1 MRRSILL
8 LALLVTAACGI
19 PVDASPETISVDL
32 GDLGEIEEATGAR
45 LAAVSIYLVRDDRL
59 VHVTRDLPSPAQLSD
74 VLESLVSG
82 ETDPEDRAG
91 LRSSIPIGTELRG
104 VTEEGG
110 VARIDLSSDFAA
122 VGGRQEL
129 LAVAQVV
136 FTAAGIEGVDAVAFE
151 LEGTPT
157 DVPTPS
163 GALADHPVTAAD
175 YAVLFDG

>member
-1 MRRSILL
+1 MRRMALL
-8 LALLVTAACGI
+8 LALLVAACGI
-19 PVDASPETISVDL
+19 PVDSSPETISVDL
-32 GDLGEIEEATGAR
+32 GDLGEIEEATGAQ
-45 LAAVSIYLVRDDRL
+45 LAAVSIYLVRDDHL

-82 ETDPEDRAG
+82 ETEPEDRAG
-91 LRSSIPIGTELRG
+91 LRTSIPLGTELRG
-104 VTEEGG
+104 VSEEGG

-136 FTAAGIEGVDAVAFE
+136 LTATGIGGVDAVVFE

-163 GALADHPVTAAD
+163 GALADHPVTAED
-175 YAVLFDG
+175 YAPLLDG

>member
-1 MRRSILL
+1 MRRCVLA
-8 LALLVTAACGI
+8 LALLVTACGI

-59 VHVTRDLPSPAQLSD
+59 VHVTRDLPSPAQLAD

-136 FTAAGIEGVDAVAFE
+136 LTATGIEGVDAVVFE
-151 LEGTPT
+151 LEGNPT

-163 GALADHPVTAAD
+163 GALADHPVTAED
-175 YAVLFDG
+175 YTTLLDG

>member
-1 MRRSILL
+1 MRKRI
-8 LALLVTAACGI
+8 LALAVLVAACGI
-19 PVDASPETISVDL
+19 PVDASPETITVDL

-45 LAAVSIYLVRDDRL
+45 LAAVSLYLVRDDRL
-59 VHVTRDLPSPAQLSD
+59 VHVTRDLPSPAQLFD
-74 VLESLVSG
+74 VLDSLVSG

-91 LRSSIPIGTELRG
+91 LRTSIPIGTDLRG
-104 VTEEGG
+104 VSQDDG

-129 LAVAQVV
+129 QAVAQVV
-136 FTAAGIEGVDAVAFE
+136 LTATGIDGVDAVVFE

-175 YAVLFDG
+175 YAPLLDG

>member
-1 MRRSILL
+1 MRRYVLA
-8 LALLVTAACGI
+8 LALLVTACGI

-59 VHVTRDLPSPAQLSD
+59 VHVTRDLPSPAQLPD

-91 LRSSIPIGTELRG
+91 LRSSIPIGTELRE

-110 VARIDLSSDFAA
+110 VARIDLSSDFAV

-136 FTAAGIEGVDAVAFE
+136 LTATGIEGVDAVVFE

-163 GALADHPVTAAD
+163 GALADHPVTAED
-175 YAVLFDG
+175 YTTLLEG

>member
-1 MRRSILL
+1 MRRYALL
-8 LALLVTAACGI
+8 LGLLIAACGI
-19 PVDASPETISVDL
+19 PVDASPEAISVDL
-32 GDLGEIEEATGAR
+32 GDLGEIEEATGAQ

-59 VHVTRDLPSPAQLSD
+59 VHVTRDLPSPAQLPD

-91 LRSSIPIGTELRG
+91 LRSSIPIGTQVRG
-104 VTEEGG
+104 VTVEDG
-110 VARIDLSSDFAA
+110 VARVDLSTDFAA

-136 FTAAGIEGVDAVAFE
+136 LTASGIEGVDAVLFE
-151 LEGTPT
+151 LEGNPT

-163 GALADHPVTAAD
+163 GALADHPVASED
-175 YAVLFDG
+175 YLSLLDG